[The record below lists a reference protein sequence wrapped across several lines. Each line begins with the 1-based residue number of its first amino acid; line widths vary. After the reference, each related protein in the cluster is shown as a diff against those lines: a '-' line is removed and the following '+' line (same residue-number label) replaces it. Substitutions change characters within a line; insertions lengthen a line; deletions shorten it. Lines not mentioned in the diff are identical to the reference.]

1 MRYLIIM
8 LIGLCLSGCAER
20 DLFYQASMPYVPV
33 LPKEGSLEVDLLA
46 ATPGAVSLQ
55 AGYRAKGHIVLGL
68 NTQQLSSP
76 PGISEGYWQ
85 RNRFFEYGQGMTWRV
100 KGGMMSLLGWAGR
113 GVFSEAHEEADRWV
127 LGFSKA
133 KLQWGYG
140 MRYKDLELKL
150 GYHLG
155 RVHYDLARVDVVQ
168 SNIVHEFKDLQRK
181 PTQWFHGV
189 AVNGGIGWETVYVGM
204 YLTYED
210 PFSSF
215 EATYSLFSP
224 IQMGVGISLMLHTRR
239 QQAPEKKF

>member
-1 MRYLIIM
+1 MRYLIVM
-8 LIGLCLSGCAER
+8 LIGLCLSACAER
-20 DLFYQASMPYVPV
+20 DLFYQASMPYIPV

-68 NTQQLSSP
+68 NAQQIIGPEQVL
-76 PGISEGYWQ
+76 ERFLH
-85 RNRFFEYGQGMTWRV
+85 RNRFFEYGQGLTWRV

-113 GVFSEAHEEADRWV
+113 GVFSEAHEETDRWN
-127 LGFSKA
+127 LSFTKA

-155 RVHYDLARVDVVQ
+155 RVHYDFARVDVVK
-168 SNIVHEFKDLQRK
+168 SDIVNEIRDLQRK

-189 AVNGGIGWETVYVGM
+189 AVNGGIGLESCYVGM

-224 IQMGVGISLMLHTRR
+224 IQMGVGISLMLQTKR
-239 QQAPEKKF
+239 QKAPEKEP